1 MDHLPSIILSCVFS
15 LGTAG
20 LMARAGRLVQGLRA
34 RETEETKVLEAS
46 WEYSRAR
53 LHNKYFSFS
62 PES

>member
-34 RETEETKVLEAS
+34 RETEETKVLEES
-46 WEYSRAR
+46 WE
-53 LHNKYFSFS
+53 
-62 PES
+62 